1 MGLRYKLQFLDLHTA
16 ILPEEGVEILD
27 KQIKDFCENL
37 PEGYSIKDW
46 KITKNTERG
55 KEAEI
60 VNFDRIYLLLEKKT
74 K

>member
-1 MGLRYKLQFLDLHTA
+1 MGLQYKLKFLDVATA
-16 ILPEEGVEILD
+16 ILTEESVEILN
-27 KQIKDFCENL
+27 KQIKDLFENL

-60 VNFDRIYLLLEKKT
+60 VNFDRIYLLLERKT

>member
-1 MGLRYKLQFLDLHTA
+1 MGLQYKLEFLDVATA
-16 ILPEEGVEILD
+16 ILTEESVEILN
-27 KQIKDFCENL
+27 KQIKDLFENL

-55 KEAEI
+55 VSTET

>member
-1 MGLRYKLQFLDLHTA
+1 MGLRYKLEVLDVATA
-16 ILPEEGVEILD
+16 ILTEEGVEMLN